1 MLSPAM
7 YSTAKRILV
16 GKPIPSADEHH
27 QRLRK
32 FIALPVFASD
42 AISSTAYATDEILV
56 VLLIQAQIGKEAWKY
71 LVPIAL
77 IVCVLLTIVA
87 LSYRQTIFAYPSGGG
102 SYIVSRENL
111 GTIPSLIAGSS
122 LLIDYTM
129 TVAVSV
135 AGGVLAIRSAA
146 GFDERWT
153 VPVCLLCVL
162 LMTVANLRGLKESG
176 GLFAGPTYFYIIMLV
191 LLIVTGLIR
200 IFIFDLGP
208 IPNVT
213 VEGRA
218 LARMNQSLSFI
229 MLLRAFSS
237 GAVAALGRGG
247 DLQRRARLPEAGVA
261 QRGPDADR
269 HGHHPRHD
277 LPRRVDPRR
286 PPAAVPGRAGP
297 DRHRPDGRVDLQRQ
311 GRPVL
316 DDAGGHLRHPDP
328 RRQHGLRRLPPA
340 LVDHRAG
347 RVPAPPVRQP
357 RRPAWCSPTGS
368 SSWP

>member
-1 MLSPAM
+1 M
-7 YSTAKRILV
+7 
-16 GKPIPSADEHH
+16 
-27 QRLRK
+27 
-32 FIALPVFASD
+32 
-42 AISSTAYATDEILV
+42 
-56 VLLIQAQIGKEAWKY
+56 
-71 LVPIAL
+71 
-77 IVCVLLTIVA
+77 LLTIVA

-146 GFDERWT
+146 GFNDRWT

-191 LLIVTGLIR
+191 AADRHRPHTGSSSSTWAR
-200 IFIFDLGP
+200 SRT
-208 IPNVT
+208 VT
-213 VEGRA
+213 VEGQA

-237 GAVAALGRGG
+237 GAVALSGVEAISNGVPAFRKPESPNAARTLIAMATILGTT
-247 DLQRRARLPEAGVA
+247 
-261 QRGPDADR
+261 
-269 HGHHPRHD
+269 
-277 LPRRVDPRR
+277 LPRRVDPGR
-286 PPAAVPGRAGP
+286 PPAALPGRAGP
-297 DRHRPDGRVDLQRQ
+297 HRHRPHGRLDLQRQ

-316 DDAGGHLRHPDP
+316 DD
-328 RRQHGLRRLPPA
+328 RRW
-340 LVDHRAG
+340 
-347 RVPAPPVRQP
+347 
-357 RRPAWCSPTGS
+357 RPSPS
-368 SSWP
+368 